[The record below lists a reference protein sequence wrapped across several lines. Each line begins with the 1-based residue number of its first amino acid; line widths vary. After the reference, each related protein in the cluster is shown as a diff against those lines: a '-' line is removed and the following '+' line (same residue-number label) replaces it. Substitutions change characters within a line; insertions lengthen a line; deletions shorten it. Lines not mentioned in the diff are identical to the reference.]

1 VILAASR
8 VRLLGRLGG
17 DVTRFSQPAGQVG
30 VSELGGSLQLEGR
43 VTPRLRVVAR
53 SLIRVPLAVAGVLP
67 DATLG
72 LVSSLDLVAAY

>member
-1 VILAASR
+1 MA
-8 VRLLGRLGG
+8 
-17 DVTRFSQPAGQVG
+17 

-43 VTPRLRVVAR
+43 LTPRLRVLAR
-53 SLIRVPLAVAGVLP
+53 SLLRVPLAIAGVLP